1 MPSIE
6 QKHIDRHLLL
16 ERIFHQLEGS
26 LHAHTDIVT
35 IGLSMGFEREYIEDL
50 YTYLKVNGFIESF
63 GNARNVVL
71 TPYGLRIA
79 ERSDM
84 AA

>member
-6 QKHIDRHLLL
+6 QKHIDRQLLL

-26 LHAHTDIVT
+26 LHAHTDIVM
-35 IGLSMGFEREYIEDL
+35 IGLSMGFERDYIDEL
-50 YTYLKVNGFIESF
+50 YTYLRINGFIETF
-63 GNARNVVL
+63 GNTGHVML
-71 TPYGLRIA
+71 TPYGLRIM